1 MHTAALDDS
10 KKLKLFLR
18 GMELPAFRIIDL
30 VDILLFAALIFYLYR
45 LVKGTAAIN
54 IFIGI
59 VIIYLIY
66 EITLFLKMEML
77 SRALGAFTGA
87 GVFALIVVFQQEL
100 RRFLLMLGSTK
111 FTSKRRFLRQLRI
124 FKEDIDN
131 NSGVIDDIITACKRM
146 SATKTGAL
154 IAIKRDGS
162 LDFLKNSGDAMD
174 IVVNAPIIQSIFYK
188 NSTLHDGA
196 MIIEGNKITATRVI
210 LPVSDNRKIPQ
221 RFGLRHRAAV
231 GLTERS
237 NALAIIVSEET
248 GQVSLVM
255 DGAFESYEDM
265 DDLADKIK
273 THLD

>member
-1 MHTAALDDS
+1 
-10 KKLKLFLR
+10 
-18 GMELPAFRIIDL
+18 MELPEFRVIDL
-30 VDILLFAALIFYLYR
+30 IDIVLFASLIFYLYR

-66 EITLFLKMEML
+66 QVTVFLEMEML

-87 GVFALIVVFQQEL
+87 GVFALIVVFQQEI
-100 RRFLLMLGSTK
+100 RRFLLMLGSTN

-124 FKEDIDN
+124 FKADVDN
-131 NSGVIDDIITACKRM
+131 HNNIVDEIVTACKRM

-162 LDFLKNSGDAMD
+162 LDFLKNSGDTMD
-174 IVVNAPIIQSIFYK
+174 ILVNAPIIQSIFYK

-221 RFGLRHRAAV
+221 RFGLRHRAAL

-248 GQVSLVM
+248 GQVSLVIN
-255 DGAFESYEDM
+255 GEFESFDDM
-265 DDLADKIK
+265 DDLSDKIK
-273 THLD
+273 SHLA

>member
-1 MHTAALDDS
+1 
-10 KKLKLFLR
+10 
-18 GMELPAFRIIDL
+18 MELPEFRIIDL
-30 VDILLFAALIFYLYR
+30 IDIVLFAALIFYLYR

-100 RRFLLMLGSTK
+100 RRFLLMLGSTQ
-111 FTSKRRFLRQLRI
+111 FTSKRRFLRQLRF
-124 FKEDIDN
+124 FKEDTDSN
-131 NSGVIDDIITACKRM
+131 KAVVDEVIKACKRM

-162 LDFLKNSGDAMD
+162 LDFLKNSGDVMD
-174 IVVNAPIIQSIFYK
+174 ITVNAPIIQSIFYK

-196 MIIEGNKITATRVI
+196 IIIEGNKITATRVI

-221 RFGLRHRAAV
+221 RFGLRHRAAL

-248 GQVSLVM
+248 GQVSLVI
-255 DGAFESYEDM
+255 DGAFESYDNLEE
-265 DDLADKIK
+265 LSTKVK
-273 THLD
+273 NHLD

>member
-1 MHTAALDDS
+1 
-10 KKLKLFLR
+10 
-18 GMELPAFRIIDL
+18 MELPEFRIIDV
-30 VDILLFAALIFYLYR
+30 VDIVLFAALIFYLYR

-54 IFIGI
+54 IFIGM

-66 EITLFLKMEML
+66 EVTVFLKMEML

-87 GVFALIVVFQQEL
+87 GVVVLIVVFQQEL

-111 FTSKRRFLRQLRI
+111 FTSKRRFLRQLR
-124 FKEDIDN
+124 FFQEDTDS
-131 NSGVIDDIITACKRM
+131 NSGIVDEIITACKRM

-162 LDFLKNSGDAMD
+162 LDFLKNSGDTMD

-196 MIIEGNKITATRVI
+196 MIIEDNKITATRVI

-221 RFGLRHRAAV
+221 RFGLRHRAAL

-265 DDLADKIK
+265 DDLADKLK
-273 THLD
+273 SHLD

>member
-1 MHTAALDDS
+1 
-10 KKLKLFLR
+10 
-18 GMELPAFRIIDL
+18 MELPDFRIIDL
-30 VDILLFAALIFYLYR
+30 VDIVLFAALIFYLYR

-100 RRFLLMLGSTK
+100 RRFLLMLGSTQ
-111 FTSKRRFLRQLRI
+111 FTSKRRFLRQLRF
-124 FKEDIDN
+124 FKEETDN
-131 NSGVIDDIITACKRM
+131 NKAVVDEIIKACKRM

-162 LDFLKNSGDAMD
+162 LDFLKNSGDTMD

-221 RFGLRHRAAV
+221 RFGLRHRAAL

-248 GQVSLVM
+248 GQVSLVI

-265 DDLADKIK
+265 QELATKVK
-273 THLD
+273 NHLD

>member
-1 MHTAALDDS
+1 
-10 KKLKLFLR
+10 
-18 GMELPAFRIIDL
+18 MELPDFRILDLIDI
-30 VDILLFAALIFYLYR
+30 VLFAALIFYIYR

-66 EITLFLKMEML
+66 QVTVFLEMEML

-100 RRFLLMLGSTK
+100 RRFLLMLGSTN

-124 FKEDIDN
+124 FNNDKDN
-131 NSGVIDDIITACKRM
+131 HNNVVDEIVTACKRM

-162 LDFLKNSGDAMD
+162 LDFLKNSGDTMD

-196 MIIEGNKITATRVI
+196 MIIEDNKITATRVI

-221 RFGLRHRAAV
+221 RFGLRHRAAL

-248 GQVSLVM
+248 GQVSLVIN
-255 DGAFESYEDM
+255 GEFESYEDM
-265 DDLADKIK
+265 DDLSDKIK
-273 THLD
+273 SHLA